1 MSKPFFDPTDY
12 LPKSHGMDVLAL
24 SPMVMAMRAP
34 QMMFEMA
41 WPFYGSRKDE
51 GERAVFEKAAAI
63 FESFGAVQAEMMQA
77 YLMMSIGAWGGQV
90 PDPKAF
96 AQAWQDI
103 LDAGL
108 KPSAT
113 RVRANFRRLA
123 RAAGTEI
130 SS

>member
-1 MSKPFFDPTDY
+1 MMNSYFDPTDY

-34 QMMFEMA
+34 QMMFEMT
-41 WPFYGSRKDE
+41 WPFYGTRKHE
-51 GERAVFEKAAAI
+51 GEKAVFEKAAAI
-63 FESFGAVQAEMMQA
+63 FESYGAVQAEMMQA

-90 PDPKAF
+90 PEPKAF

-103 LDAGL
+103 TDAGL

-123 RAAGTEI
+123 RAAAVD
-130 SS
+130 